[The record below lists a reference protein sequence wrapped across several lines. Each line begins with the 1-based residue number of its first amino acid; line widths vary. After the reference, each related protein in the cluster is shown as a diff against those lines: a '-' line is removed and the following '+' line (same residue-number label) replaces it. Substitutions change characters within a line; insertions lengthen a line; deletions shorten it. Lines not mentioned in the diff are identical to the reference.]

1 MGKNSYRKMEGTRI
15 NNVVIIGSGNVAHH
29 LAMALSK
36 VVKIKQIF
44 SQNKQ
49 NAAILADKIGE
60 TCVPIDNVNELQNA
74 DAYIISIKDDAIAP
88 FLQSVPQN
96 CRNAIWLHTSGSIG
110 RDVFDGFN
118 SRNGVFYPLQT
129 FSKAVALN
137 IREVPFFI
145 EGSNTETEEMAME
158 LAKRISDNVHHADSE
173 LRGKLHVAAVFACNF
188 ANHMYT
194 LADDLLKENGL
205 PFSVLAPLIKE
216 TARKI
221 STTTP
226 NKAQTGPAVRGDMGI
241 IEKHLS
247 MIHDKFKKELY
258 KTISMDILKRYNN

>member
-1 MGKNSYRKMEGTRI
+1 
-15 NNVVIIGSGNVAHH
+15 
-29 LAMALSK
+29 
-36 VVKIKQIF
+36 
-44 SQNKQ
+44 
-49 NAAILADKIGE
+49 
-60 TCVPIDNVNELQNA
+60 
-74 DAYIISIKDDAIAP
+74 
-88 FLQSVPQN
+88 
-96 CRNAIWLHTSGSIG
+96 
-110 RDVFDGFN
+110 
-118 SRNGVFYPLQT
+118 
-129 FSKAVALN
+129 
-137 IREVPFFI
+137 
-145 EGSNTETEEMAME
+145 MAME

-226 NKAQTGPAVRGDMGI
+226 GKAQTGPAVRGDMGI